1 MIGGDNYVTRN
12 DRQGPII
19 LHTIVDGDN
28 GDIRVIKPEVNN
40 VWASNH
46 SLPTRNGASCHL
58 KSTNKSETIENL
70 SPIQI
75 SFSDCG
81 EHFINFD
88 LHNDK

>member
-1 MIGGDNYVTRN
+1 MIGSDNYVTRV
-12 DRQGPII
+12 DRHRQVIM
-19 LHTIVDGDN
+19 HTVDGDN
-28 GDIRVIKPEVNN
+28 GDIRVIKPDVSN
-40 VWASNH
+40 VWTFNH

-58 KSTNKSETIENL
+58 KSTNKCKTMENL